1 MPISR
6 AFATVLLIGPLLA
19 PSLSYSEV
27 EAYPDTPNVIVYEI
41 GTNWIRIQS
50 IGEFSDNTDMNQ
62 VHELAEYT
70 CRFWD
75 RQAVVMS
82 QSQSSPD
89 HKLMMAGIPQTITF
103 YFLVACAIP

>member
-1 MPISR
+1 MPVPR
-6 AFATVLLIGPLLA
+6 NLTTLALAGLLLA
-19 PSLSYSEV
+19 FPAYSEV
-27 EAYPDTPNVIVYEI
+27 GNYPDTPKVIVSEI

-50 IGEFSDNTDMNQ
+50 IGEFNDNTDINQ

-75 RQAVVMS
+75 RTAIVMS
-82 QSQSSPD
+82 QSKSSPD
-89 HKLMMAGIPQTITF
+89 IKLMTAGIPQIITF